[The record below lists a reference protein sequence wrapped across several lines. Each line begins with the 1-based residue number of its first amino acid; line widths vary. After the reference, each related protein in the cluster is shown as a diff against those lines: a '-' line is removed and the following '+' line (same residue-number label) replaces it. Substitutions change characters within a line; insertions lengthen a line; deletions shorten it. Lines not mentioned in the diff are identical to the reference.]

1 MGINLHIH
9 SDTARLTEEVG
20 KQAAAVLRL
29 AIVSSGNAAL
39 ILSGDAEVEPVVDF
53 LSTREG
59 IDWKKVQIF
68 PVCEFVGISRV
79 LKGSLQNDFYK
90 KIIALNSGIDTKGLI
105 NGEAIP
111 SSEIN
116 RISVSISKISPVLV
130 LTGIGSRGEIGLT
143 EKLPENQEAT
153 GYRLAEPSEAFRKEF
168 ANPGRFRS
176 INEVPRKGIT
186 ISMKS
191 LLSARHVITCVTG
204 KSKSDVAA
212 KLTAA
217 GETEIPCQLLANH
230 PNFHLHLDRDAASG
244 LTDTDL
250 KS

>member
-1 MGINLHIH
+1 LGINLHIH

-29 AIVSSGNAAL
+29 AIVSSGKATL
-39 ILSGDAEVEPVVDF
+39 ILSGDPEVEPVVDF
-53 LSTREG
+53 LSSREG
-59 IDWKKVQIF
+59 IDWKKVLIF
-68 PVCEFVGISRV
+68 PVCEFVGISRIS
-79 LKGSLQNDFYK
+79 KGSLQNDFYK
-90 KIIALNSGIDTKGLI
+90 KIITHNTGIDTKGLI

-116 RISVSISKISPVLV
+116 RISASISKISPVLV

-143 EKLPENQEAT
+143 EEVSEDQETA
-153 GYRLAEPSEAFRKEF
+153 GYRLAEPSETFRKAF

-176 INEVPRKGIT
+176 IHEVPRKGIT
-186 ISMKS
+186 LSIKS
-191 LLSARHVITCVTG
+191 LLSSKHIITCVTG
-204 KSKSDVAA
+204 DSKAGLAA
-212 KLTAA
+212 KLTSS
-217 GETEIPCQLLANH
+217 GEPEVPCQLLANH

-244 LTDTDL
+244 LSDSDL